1 MKRKSGLL
9 VVSVTAVTVAA
20 VVLGGTVASRRVPH
34 SESVAA
40 AAPLPPSTGVPA
52 TTGPTRITLSL
63 QGLGKG
69 QPPTN
74 PYLVGREVRG
84 GAGGPVR
91 IPGTEDVLEIARVNS
106 SVLAL
111 TTNDNGWHLQRLNA
125 HGTKTINGVNHL
137 EINAD
142 RSGAAFASYDGGL
155 PPVEGGTVYA
165 DSGSS
170 LKTLKLKTG
179 WNFKVLAYAAGKV
192 YYQSSDVLGSGA
204 TWSTYAW
211 TPGEPKASLVKTI
224 PYLNKLTA
232 DGKTAA
238 STLLVNNSGS
248 CSAISAVS
256 TGLRAWKTCDYSLNG
271 FSPGGAMVFGSPSR
285 DQGSCASAAA
295 VLDARTGRL
304 LREWKACVQNAAPED
319 DEHLLL
325 VVRTS
330 DAVGNNSPYGI
341 VRCAIST
348 GECEL
353 AMPLS
358 PEQLLLS
365 S

>member
-1 MKRKSGLL
+1 M
-9 VVSVTAVTVAA
+9 SVAAATVAA

-52 TTGPTRITLSL
+52 TTGPTRITLAL
-63 QGLGKG
+63 RGLGKG
-69 QPPTN
+69 QPPTI

-125 HGTKTINGVNHL
+125 NGAKSITGVNHL
-137 EINAD
+137 EVNED
-142 RSGAAFASYDGGL
+142 RSGAAYAAYDGGL

-165 DSGSS
+165 DSGTS
-170 LKTLKLKTG
+170 LKSLKLKTG

-211 TPGEPKASLVKTI
+211 TPGSTKAELVKTI
-224 PYLNKLTA
+224 PYLTKLSS

-248 CSAISAVS
+248 CSAINVVS
-256 TGLRAWKTCDYSLNG
+256 SGVRVWKTCDYSLNG
-271 FSPGGAMVFGSPSR
+271 FSPGGAMVFGVPSR
-285 DQGSCASAAA
+285 DQGSCASAEA
-295 VLDARTGRL
+295 VLDTRTGRL

-319 DEHLLL
+319 YEHLLL
-325 VVRTS
+325 VVS
-330 DAVGNNSPYGI
+330 ASGASGNNTQYGI

-348 GECEL
+348 GDCEL
-353 AMPLS
+353 ATPLAA
-358 PEQLLLS
+358 ERLLLS
-365 S
+365 A